1 MIPRRIGGPFT
12 CVDKVSFFVY
22 NQNRMRKF
30 LKATALFFL
39 VMSLIISYSIF
50 DMARTVRVT
59 LVITGIL
66 QGNVISFK
74 ATGDPYK
81 GMMVGGM
88 PFLVSRIKE
97 LQKKALKTRSDFF
110 VLDVGDDFP
119 GTSQSYYS
127 QCKSVVDTM
136 NLMGI
141 TAMSLGNREFDYG
154 LEVLKARAG
163 DASFPI
169 LAANVKSR
177 ATGKAFDG
185 VFRDSIVLEPA
196 GGRLKI
202 GVLGMAP
209 PETVTDSS
217 SKNIA
222 EISFAS
228 ETETVAVFKKKM
240 DEIRADFTIALTQ
253 VDIKKDARLFS
264 PYTAG
269 GLNMVI
275 GLDFYNECNR
285 ISKIGETL
293 VLPLHGLAKGTEITK
308 AELVFD
314 SETGSLIEYSMEK
327 IPIFVNRIDPD
338 PECARIISDYLRKL
352 DVIMNEVIGCA
363 DADLKR
369 PFNEETNFGNLIC
382 DYMLKYSSCE
392 VALQNSGSLRS
403 EIGRGDITVGNL
415 YDVLPFD
422 NDIVVMEI
430 DGATLFDIIN
440 TCCLKERGLLQISG
454 GSYEYDP
461 NRSLNSAAAQGS
473 SSSEVAVVTKFLV
486 GGSPIEPLRKYKVA
500 VNSFLASGQ
509 GGYPQFKKCRT
520 LAIMENLREVVEKN
534 IRTDRRVN
542 PVVEGRIVR
551 VAGGIEKK

>member
-1 MIPRRIGGPFT
+1 
-12 CVDKVSFFVY
+12 
-22 NQNRMRKF
+22 MRKF
-30 LKATALFFL
+30 LKAFACFVL
-39 VMSLIISYSIF
+39 VMSIIISYSLV

-81 GMMVGGM
+81 GTMVGGM

-97 LQKKALKTRSDFF
+97 LRKKALKTRSDFY
-110 VLDVGDDFP
+110 VLDVGDNFP

-127 QCKSVVDTM
+127 QCKSVIDTM

-154 LEVLKARAG
+154 FEVLKARCA
-163 DASFPI
+163 DAAFPI

-177 ATGKAFDG
+177 ATGKPFDAC
-185 VFRDSIVLEPA
+185 FKDSLILEPA

-222 EISFAS
+222 EIAFGS
-228 ETETVAVFKKKM
+228 ETETVALFKKKM
-240 DEIRADFTIALTQ
+240 DEMKVNFTVALTQ

-264 PYTAG
+264 PYTTG
-269 GLNMVI
+269 GVSMVI

-285 ISKIGETL
+285 ISKIDGTL
-293 VLPLHGLAKGTEITK
+293 VLPLHGLSKGTEITK
-308 AELVFD
+308 AELIFD
-314 SETGSLIEYSMEK
+314 SESGSLTEYSMEK
-327 IPIFVNRIDPD
+327 IPIFANRIDPD
-338 PECARIISDYLRKL
+338 PDCARIISDYLRKL

-363 DADLKR
+363 DVDLKR

-403 EIGRGDITVGNL
+403 EVNRGDITVGNI

-430 DGATLFDIIN
+430 DGATLFDVIN
-440 TCCLKERGLLQISG
+440 TSCLKERGLLQIAG

-461 NRSLNSAAAQGS
+461 NLSTNNGGASSSA
-473 SSSEVAVVTKFLV
+473 SSEVKVVTKFLV
-486 GGSPIEPLRKYKVA
+486 GGSPINPVRKYRVA

-551 VAGGIEKK
+551 IAGGKDKK